1 MSDLTIRAM
10 EAHDWPRVEA
20 IYTAGIGTGQA
31 TFEAVPP
38 AWEAWD
44 AVNLPDLRLV
54 AVEDRLVGWIAAK
67 RVSGRHCYRGVIEH
81 SIYVDLESSGRGI
94 GRRLLD
100 ALIEK
105 SERLGYWT
113 IQTAIFP
120 ENVASIALHEKAG
133 FRVVGTQELLGESNG
148 IWRDVVLMER
158 RSPKVGR

>member
-1 MSDLTIRAM
+1 M
-10 EAHDWPRVEA
+10 EARDWPLVEA
-20 IYTAGIGTGQA
+20 IYVAGIGTGHA
-31 TFEAVPP
+31 TFETAPP
-38 AWEAWD
+38 TWEAWD
-44 AVNLPDLRLV
+44 AVNLSDLRLV

-67 RVSGRHCYRGVIEH
+67 RVSSRQCYRGVVEH
-81 SIYVDLESSGRGI
+81 SLYVDLESSGRGI

-148 IWRDVVLMER
+148 VWRDVVVMER
-158 RSPKVGR
+158 RSQRVGMSQLSKPG